1 MEEYCYFVYILSN
14 QSRTVFYTGVTNDL
28 TKRVYEHRN
37 NLTKGFTSKYN
48 IKDLIYYEIF
58 RDINLAI
65 EREKQIKG
73 GSRKKKL
80 ELIKS
85 MNKGMEDLYLK
96 CKKLGM

>member
-1 MEEYCYFVYILSN
+1 MEEYHYFVYILSN
-14 QSRTVFYTGVTNDL
+14 QSKTVFYTGVTNDL

-37 NLTKGFTSKYN
+37 DLTKGFTSKYN

-73 GSRKKKL
+73 GQERKNL
-80 ELIKS
+80 NLL
-85 MNKGMEDLYLK
+85 NQ
-96 CKKLGM
+96 